1 MVTSRESIGDIF
13 LKERMK
19 EKEVMQNLAEEMHDF
34 VKEMSDNL
42 KIISYE
48 LRLIR
53 KQLERGKR

>member
-1 MVTSRESIGDIF
+1 MVTSRESIGDI
-13 LKERMK
+13 LIKSRIE
-19 EKEVMQNLAEEMHDF
+19 EKEEMRGF
-34 VKEMSDNL
+34 IKEISDNL